1 MTDNDE
7 YSEHEDIQ
15 SMIDRAVDR
24 DSPDYVAEN
33 IDQLLAGLDVIMNVP
48 AKEELDIP
56 EGPFEDNNDNPEQ

>member
-1 MTDNDE
+1 MTNNDG

-24 DSPDYVAEN
+24 DGPEYVAEN
-33 IDQLLAGLDVIMNVP
+33 IDQLLAGLDVVMNVP
-48 AKEELDIP
+48 RKEELDIP